1 MAQRVL
7 ATARNVRM
15 VLDEF
20 RPRLES
26 AGVEIFPETADPTL
40 TEAQL
45 LDLLPGCVAP
55 WPCRTTTPPA

>member
-26 AGVEIFPETADPTL
+26 AGVEVV
-40 TEAQL
+40 
-45 LDLLPGCVAP
+45 LP
-55 WPCRTTTPPA
+55 